1 MTCLTS
7 FSSKKIW
14 LAIVLLA
21 MPTMGCSNL
30 DQRPPLG
37 KNSFLIGSEH
47 IRPDGLPSISK
58 SSIAVL
64 PVENLSGVRAP
75 LQRIGKMMTSGL
87 ENRGFNL
94 LNEERLEKFRKKH
107 RMRYIGGM
115 STKLA
120 LSIRDETGVDACLLT
135 SLEAYREKY
144 PPQLAL
150 ISRLVLSGRE
160 PVIVWI
166 NSVGI
171 TGEDAPG
178 LLGLGRVKKP
188 EKLMA
193 RAIDQLL
200 NSLSARLEIL
210 QEYDQRPETF
220 SQTTSGRGVSRRYL
234 PKDFFRSP
242 MIEPGKTY
250 RVAVIPFLDLAMRK
264 NAGRIMA
271 LHFVKELHRRPNI
284 VIMEPGMVREE
295 LLRFRAVMEAGPSL
309 AISDLISSE
318 HSLDVD
324 LVVSGKVFDYQGET
338 GTAKVDFSVQAF
350 EKHSREVIYTSKTY
364 CSGDQGVFFFN
375 VGRVRSAHNLTE
387 EMTRAAVNLMIQ

>member
-1 MTCLTS
+1 MSTL
-7 FSSKKIW
+7 
-14 LAIVLLA
+14 
-21 MPTMGCSNL
+21 GCFNL
-30 DQRPPLG
+30 DERPPLD
-37 KNSFLIGSEH
+37 KSSFLIESKH
-47 IRPDGLPSISK
+47 LRPGGQPTISK
-58 SSIAVL
+58 STIAVL
-64 PVENLSGVRAP
+64 PVENFSGVKAP
-75 LQRIGKMMTSGL
+75 LQQIAKMITSGL
-87 ENRGFNL
+87 KTRGFNL
-94 LNEERLEKFRKKH
+94 LDEERLEKFRKKH

-115 STKLA
+115 SGKLA
-120 LSIRDETGVDACLLT
+120 QAIRDEYNVDACLVT

-144 PPQLAL
+144 PPQIAL

-160 PVIVWI
+160 PLIVWI
-166 NSVGI
+166 DSVGI
-171 TGEDAPG
+171 TGEDNPG

-188 EKLMA
+188 EKLLA

-200 NSLSARLEIL
+200 DSLSARPETL
-210 QEYDQRPETF
+210 QADDQRPQTF
-220 SQTTSGRGVSRRYL
+220 SPPTSGRGVSQRYL

-242 MIEPGKTY
+242 MIDPRKTY
-250 RVAVIPFLDLAMRK
+250 RVAVIPFLNLAMRK
-264 NAGRIMA
+264 NAGQIMA

-295 LLRFRAVMEAGPSL
+295 LLRFRAVMAAGPSL

-324 LVVSGKVFDYQGET
+324 LVLSGKIFTYQGET

-375 VGRVRSAHNLTE
+375 FGRVRSAHNLTK